1 MALIRAAATVGGF
14 TLLSR
19 VLGFAR
25 DILIANFLGAGWVA
39 DAFFVAF
46 KLPNFFRRLF
56 AEGAFNAAFVPM
68 FSNLVRNQGVEQAR
82 QFAEQA
88 LAVLLGVLLL
98 FLIVVQAAMPWL
110 MVGLAPGFADTP
122 AKFDLTVALTRLT
135 FPYLLFVSLISL
147 MGGMLNATERFA
159 AVAAAPILLNVCM
172 IGGMLVLAPYTG
184 VDVGHA
190 LAWSVAAAGIA
201 QFVWLAAVL
210 ERAGLGLRLPRPRL
224 TPRVREL
231 GRLMLPGVLGA
242 GVVQVN
248 LLVDVV
254 IASFMPEGSISYLY
268 YADRVN
274 QLPLG
279 VVGVAVGTVLLAQ
292 LSRLVAGGES
302 AAANASQNRAVE
314 LALLLALPAAAALV
328 VLAAPVT
335 TVLFARGAFGAE
347 AASATALALMAYA
360 AGIPAYVL
368 IKVLTPG
375 YFARRDT
382 ASPVRIAIVCMAV
395 NLVLN
400 LIVLLWLKHA
410 AGLALA
416 TAIAAWLNIALLA
429 RGLGARGYLSAD
441 SRLKRRLP
449 RIALAAAAMAAALWL
464 GGEGLA
470 RPLGGGES
478 ERALALA
485 ALVVL
490 GLAVFAGVGW
500 LTGAV
505 ERRDLQG
512 LMRQRRD
519 TGAS

>member
-1 MALIRAAATVGGF
+1 MALIRAATTVGGF
-14 TLLSR
+14 TLASR

-25 DILIANFLGAGWVA
+25 DILIANVLGAGLVA

-68 FSNLVRNQGVEQAR
+68 FSGINRTDGIDSAR

-88 LAVLLGVLLL
+88 LAVLLAVVLV
-98 FLIVVQAAMPWL
+98 FVVALQAAMPWL
-110 MVGLAPGFADTP
+110 MFGLAPGFADDP
-122 AKFDLTVALTRLT
+122 AKFDLAVALTRLT
-135 FPYLLFVSLISL
+135 FPYLLFVSLMSM
-147 MGGMLNATERFA
+147 MGGMLNAVGRFA
-159 AVAAAPILLNVCM
+159 AVAATPILLNVCM
-172 IGGMLVLAPYTG
+172 IGGILALAPYTET
-184 VDVGHA
+184 VGHA
-190 LAWSVAAAGIA
+190 LAWSVAAAGVA
-201 QFVWLAAVL
+201 QFVWLTAVL
-210 ERAGLGLRLPRPRL
+210 GRAGLSLRLPRPRL

-242 GVVQVN
+242 GVVQIN
-248 LLVDVV
+248 LLADVV
-254 IASFMPEGSISYLY
+254 IASFLPEGSISYLY

-279 VVGVAVGTVLLAQ
+279 VVGVAVGTALLPH
-292 LSRLVAGGES
+292 LSRLVAGGEGP
-302 AAANASQNRAVE
+302 AANASHNRAVE

-335 TVLFARGAFGAE
+335 TVLFERGAFGAA

-375 YFARRDT
+375 YFARKDT
-382 ASPVRIAIVCMAV
+382 VSPVRIAIVCMAV
-395 NLVLN
+395 NLALN
-400 LIVLLWLKHA
+400 LIVLWWLKHA

-416 TAIAAWLNIALLA
+416 TALAAWLNIYLLG
-429 RGLGARGYLSAD
+429 RGLGARGYFNVD
-441 SRLKRRLP
+441 PRLRRRLP
-449 RIALAAAAMAAALWL
+449 RIVVSAAAMAAVLWL
-464 GGEGLA
+464 AAELLA

-478 ERALALA
+478 ERAAALA

-490 GLAVFAGVGW
+490 GLAVFATAAW
-500 LTGAV
+500 LSGAV
-505 ERRDLQG
+505 ERSDLRG
-512 LMRQRRD
+512 LVRRRRE
-519 TGAS
+519 GRAS

>member
-25 DILIANFLGAGWVA
+25 DILIANFLGAGMLA

-68 FSNLVRNQGVEQAR
+68 FSGIARNQGGREAH

-88 LAVLLGVLLL
+88 LAILLGILLA
-98 FLIVVQAAMPWL
+98 FVIVVQATMPWL
-110 MVGLAPGFADTP
+110 MYGLAPGFADTP
-122 AKFDLTVALTRLT
+122 VKFDLAVALTRLT

-147 MGGMLNATERFA
+147 MGGMLNAVGRFA

-172 IGGMLVLAPYTG
+172 IVGLLVLAPYAETA
-184 VDVGHA
+184 GHA

-210 ERAGLGLRLPRPRL
+210 ARAGLGLRLPRPRL

-231 GRLMLPGVLGA
+231 GRLMLPGILGA
-242 GVVQVN
+242 GVVQIN
-248 LLVDVV
+248 LLADVV
-254 IASFMPEGSISYLY
+254 IASFLPEGSISYLY

-279 VVGVAVGTVLLAQ
+279 VVGVAVGTVLLPQ
-292 LSRLVAGGES
+292 LSRLVAGGEA

-382 ASPVRIAIVCMAV
+382 ASPVRIALVCMAV
-395 NLVLN
+395 NLALN
-400 LIVLLWLKHA
+400 LVVLWWFKHA

-416 TAIAAWLNIALLA
+416 TALAAWLNIALLS

-441 SRLKRRLP
+441 SRLRRRLP
-449 RIALAAAAMAAALWL
+449 RMALAAVAMAAALWL
-464 GGEGLA
+464 GAEGLA

-505 ERRDLQG
+505 ERRDFEG
-512 LMRQRRD
+512 LMRRRRD
-519 TGAS
+519 AGAS